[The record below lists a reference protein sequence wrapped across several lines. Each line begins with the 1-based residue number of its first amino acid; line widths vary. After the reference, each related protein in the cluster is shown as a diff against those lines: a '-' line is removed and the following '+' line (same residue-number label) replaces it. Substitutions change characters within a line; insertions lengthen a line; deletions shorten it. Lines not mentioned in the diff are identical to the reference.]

1 MTENSRVRVTMI
13 GVVIAA
19 LFVSLVARLWF
30 LQMGPDQSLGAQ
42 AAALGQRTLQIES
55 PRGRILDRN
64 GNVLAEDVAAWGVT
78 IDRNIKKT
86 TLDKDLGQLAE
97 LLAPP
102 GGVGALRAA
111 YNSNRQSPLLPAVVY
126 LNASLDQRLAILQRQ
141 SDYPG
146 VNITQLT
153 IRKYPEADKLNDP
166 SLAAQVLGYVG
177 EIDAT
182 QLKKLKAK
190 GYQAGDLIGR
200 DGVESAYESVLRGT
214 PEIESVQVDPTG
226 KQVGPSTI
234 VQAGTR
240 GDDVKLTIDADIQ
253 HASETA
259 LQNGINAARTLQD
272 ITTKAT
278 GYTKLKATGGAVVVL
293 DAHTGA
299 VVAMASNPSFPPEF
313 WVGGVSQANF
323 AGLNDPANHFPLLN
337 RATEGQYAPGSTFK
351 LVTSLAANRFGIRNY
366 AQYINAPACVTIGNA
381 PFCND
386 NNEANGSVNLTQALT
401 VSSDT
406 YFYTA
411 GNDFWFSWKNGNA
424 TQGLGIQQQ
433 AKDMGFGAKTG
444 IELSELG
451 GRIPDPVWK
460 QDFANANY
468 KSATD
473 RQQNGTWYPG
483 DEVHLAVGQGDTV
496 VTPLQLADAYAE
508 FANGGSLVSP
518 HVAQEVVGPDGKVLQ
533 LMVPKPRATTSF
545 DPNVYNAMLQGFEG
559 VTQDPKGTAY
569 QAFLNFPFSSM
580 PGGVAGK
587 TGTAQVQGKGDT
599 SLFASFFPAAAP
611 QYVVVAVVE
620 EGGHGAQIAAPIVR
634 QVIESIQHLP
644 VTPIQGDIAGTSGN

>member
-1 MTENSRVRVTMI
+1 MTENSRVRVTMV
-13 GVVIAA
+13 GVVIVA

-30 LQMGPDQSLGAQ
+30 LQMGPDQKLGAQ
-42 AAALGQRTLQIES
+42 LAQLGERTLQIES

-64 GNVLAEDVAAWGVT
+64 GNVLAEDVAAWGIT
-78 IDRNIKKT
+78 IDRNLKKT

-97 LLAPP
+97 LLAPQ

-111 YNSNRQSPLLPAVVY
+111 YNSPRQSPLLPAVVY
-126 LNASLDQRLAILQRQ
+126 LNASLDQRLSILQRQ

-166 SLAAQVLGYVG
+166 ALAAQVLGYVG

-182 QLKKLKAK
+182 QLKKLKSK
-190 GYQAGDLIGR
+190 GYQAGDIIGR
-200 DGVESAYESVLRGT
+200 DGIESAYESVLRGT

-226 KQVGPSTI
+226 KQVGPATI
-234 VQAGTR
+234 VQPGTR
-240 GDDVKLTIDADIQ
+240 GDDVKLTIDANIQ
-253 HASETA
+253 HDAETA
-259 LQNGINAARTLQD
+259 LQNGITSARTLQD
-272 ITTKAT
+272 VTVKNSYAT
-278 GYTKLKATGGAVVVL
+278 LKATGGAVVVL
-293 DAHTGA
+293 DAHSGA
-299 VVAMASNPSFPPEF
+299 VVAMASNPAFPPEF
-313 WVGGVSQANF
+313 WVGGVSSANF
-323 AGLNDPANHFPLLN
+323 AGLNDPANHFPLIN

-351 LVTSLAANRFGIRNY
+351 LVTSLAMNNSQIRNY

-386 NNEANGSVNLTQALT
+386 NNEANGSVNLSQALT

-411 GNDFWFSWKNGNA
+411 GNEFWLSWKGGNTA
-424 TQGLGIQQQ
+424 QGLGIQQQ
-433 AKDMGFGAKTG
+433 AKQMGFGAKTG
-444 IELSELG
+444 VELSELS
-451 GRIPDPVWK
+451 GRIPDPTWK
-460 QDFANANY
+460 QEFANANY

-473 RQQNGTWYPG
+473 RQQNGQWYPG

-508 FANGGSLVSP
+508 FANGGTLVSP
-518 HVAQEVVGPDGKVLQ
+518 HIAQEVIGPDGKVLK
-533 LMVPKPRATTSF
+533 LMVPKPRATTTF

-569 QAFLNFPFSSM
+569 QAFQGLNIANI

-634 QVIESIQHLP
+634 QVIESIEHLP
-644 VTPIQGDIAGTSGN
+644 VTPIASNNIAGTTGN